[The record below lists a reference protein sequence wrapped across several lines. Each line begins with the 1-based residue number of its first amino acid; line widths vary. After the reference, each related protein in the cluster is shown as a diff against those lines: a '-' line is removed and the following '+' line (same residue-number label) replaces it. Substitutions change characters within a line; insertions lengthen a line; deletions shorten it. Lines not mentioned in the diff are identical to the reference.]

1 MDTADR
7 RLRVAAARAGYLS
20 SGDAPTGAVSDF
32 VAASWYRSH
41 AAGVAPDSGDVPYLG
56 DVDISS
62 RLLRCA
68 RPIVERLIGSTE
80 DIPLSVALS
89 DGKARVLTRV
99 DTSRTIGLL
108 LDQISLAPGFDYAE
122 GHIGTNGVGTV
133 LESGKSVHIVG
144 PEHFHERFQPYS
156 CSGSPIH
163 DPLTGRIEGVLDL
176 TCLTEHSTPLLHSFV
191 RSAAKDIERS
201 LLSDR
206 SVDQQALFDAFIRID
221 YRSRSAVFAIGE
233 RVMMANA
240 LAQSAFDPI
249 DQRTIAH
256 HARYLMG
263 SRRHADDEI
272 ELPDGRVVRL
282 KGTRIS
288 AGSEIAGIVV
298 EVDTVREARPRIGSP
313 GAVASVVLENPS
325 AGGGKDRP
333 AVHAAASAGESHSP
347 LWRRA
352 SGDVAT
358 ALTEHDPLLVMGED
372 GTGKFSLIA
381 ETYHRLFPGSRTIQL
396 DSTDFTDD
404 RPCEGMLQTPTST
417 IYILRR
423 IQDFGSTEVARVR
436 AFLDKVGD
444 SDPSVWI
451 AATMSD
457 TSMEEN
463 LPFRDVLPYF
473 HRSVQVPPLRHRI
486 DDLSPIVDQVLRRLT
501 NGRRRTTVSSAAM
514 RAMARYSWPGN
525 VRQLE
530 EALRTALAK
539 RPVGEIQPEDL
550 PGYCYQS
557 SGRVLT
563 AIESVERDAIVTAL
577 QDAGGNRVQAA
588 ANLGIA
594 RSSLYRKLKSFG
606 IDSL

>member
-7 RLRVAAARAGYLS
+7 RHRVAAARAGYLS

-56 DVDISS
+56 AVDISS

-191 RSAAKDIERS
+191 RSAAKDIEKS

-240 LAQSAFDPI
+240 LAQSAFDPL
-249 DQRTIAH
+249 DQSTIAH

-272 ELPDGRVVRL
+272 EMPDGRVVRL

-298 EVDTVREARPRIGSP
+298 EVDTVGEARPRIGSP
-313 GAVASVVLENPS
+313 GAAASVVLENPS
-325 AGGGKDRP
+325 AGRGKDRP
-333 AVHAAASAGESHSP
+333 AGHAAAGAGESHSP

-352 SGDVAT
+352 STDVAT

-381 ETYHRLFPGSRTIQL
+381 ETYHRLFPGSRTVQL

-404 RPCEGMLQTPTST
+404 RPCEGMLETPTST

-444 SDPSVWI
+444 SDPPVWI

-463 LPFRDVLPYF
+463 RPFRDVLPYF

-530 EALRTALAK
+530 EALWTALAK
-539 RPVGEIQPEDL
+539 RPVGEIQPQDL

-588 ANLGIA
+588 TNLGIA